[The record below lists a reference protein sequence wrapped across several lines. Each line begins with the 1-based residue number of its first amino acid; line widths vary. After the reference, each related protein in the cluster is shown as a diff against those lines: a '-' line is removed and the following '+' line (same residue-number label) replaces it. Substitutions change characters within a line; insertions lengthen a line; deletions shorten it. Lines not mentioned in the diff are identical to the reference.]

1 MLRVER
7 DSFEA
12 RIHSG
17 PTVRGQDHDSFTPT
31 RRYADTPIRSPTHAD
46 TPIRR
51 HADTIFK
58 GIRRLVL
65 GATLGLVI
73 FALTSCQ
80 RNHATTDEELMHDLV
95 GTWITDE
102 TGTGYRLYAENSFH
116 RDGFHSAD
124 QILHREGETTTWNYT
139 GTWDVRNGKLLASGE
154 VVRSDSAIV
163 EPYQVEEVI
172 ERLTND
178 ELVLI
183 DANGGR
189 LVRHRRR

>member
-1 MLRVER
+1 MLN
-7 DSFEA
+7 
-12 RIHSG
+12 
-17 PTVRGQDHDSFTPT
+17 T
-31 RRYADTPIRSPTHAD
+31 RRDAGPPLRGCITFKGRRADT
-46 TPIRR
+46 
-51 HADTIFK
+51 FF
-58 GIRRLVL
+58 RRLAL
-65 GATLGLVI
+65 GAILGIVI
-73 FALTSCQ
+73 FPFASCQ
-80 RNHATTDEELMHDLV
+80 RDRATTDAELIHDLV

-124 QILHREGETTTWNYT
+124 RILHREGETTTWSYT

-154 VVRSDSAIV
+154 VVRSDSGTV

-183 DANGGR
+183 DEKGAR

>member
-7 DSFEA
+7 DSFKA
-12 RIHSG
+12 RIHSR
-17 PTVRGQDHDSFTPT
+17 PTVRGQDHDSSTST
-31 RRYADTPIRSPTHAD
+31 
-46 TPIRR
+46 RR

-58 GIRRLVL
+58 GIRRLVH
-65 GATLGLVI
+65 GATLGFVI

-172 ERLTND
+172 ERLTYD

>member
-1 MLRVER
+1 MRFYAE
-7 DSFEA
+7 
-12 RIHSG
+12 
-17 PTVRGQDHDSFTPT
+17 TPK
-31 RRYADTPIRSPTHAD
+31 RRNADT
-46 TPIRR
+46 
-51 HADTIFK
+51 FL
-58 GIRRLVL
+58 RRLAL
-65 GATLGLVI
+65 GAILGI
-73 FALTSCQ
+73 FVFPVASCQ
-80 RNHATTDEELMHDLV
+80 RDRATTDAELIHDLV

-124 QILHREGETTTWNYT
+124 RILHREGETTTWNYT

-154 VVRSDSAIV
+154 VVRSDSGTV

-183 DANGGR
+183 DEKGAR
-189 LVRHRRR
+189 LVRHLRR

>member
-1 MLRVER
+1 L
-7 DSFEA
+7 
-12 RIHSG
+12 
-17 PTVRGQDHDSFTPT
+17 
-31 RRYADTPIRSPTHAD
+31 
-46 TPIRR
+46 
-51 HADTIFK
+51 
-58 GIRRLVL
+58 
-65 GATLGLVI
+65 
-73 FALTSCQ
+73 ALASC
-80 RNHATTDEELMHDLV
+80 NHATTDEELMHDLV

-139 GTWDVRNGKLLASGE
+139 GTWDVRNGKLVASGE